1 MIKRTFSMLVLG
13 LLTVGC
19 AESVEFKAVDATTGK
34 PLGDVHAVVNGQR
47 DFITLG
53 PMRREADLGK
63 TASNGHVESDDYD
76 PYLFNKFTFSKAG
89 YWDAHVDRGTGSDVR
104 SVLVTTPYRLPYD
117 NGVTWNDQPA
127 DGVVIVPMYPKP
139 AEVAKATR

>member
-1 MIKRTFSMLVLG
+1 MLG
-13 LLTVGC
+13 LLAVGC
-19 AESVEFKAVDATTGK
+19 AETVQFKAVDATTGK

-53 PMRREADLGK
+53 PMHREADLGK

-76 PYLFNKFTFSKAG
+76 PYLFNKFIFSKDG
-89 YWDAHVDRGTGSDVR
+89 YWDARVDRKYGSEVDN
-104 SVLVTTPYRLPYD
+104 VLVTTPYRLPYD
-117 NGVTWNDQPA
+117 NGVTWKDQSV

-139 AEVAKATR
+139 TEVAKATR